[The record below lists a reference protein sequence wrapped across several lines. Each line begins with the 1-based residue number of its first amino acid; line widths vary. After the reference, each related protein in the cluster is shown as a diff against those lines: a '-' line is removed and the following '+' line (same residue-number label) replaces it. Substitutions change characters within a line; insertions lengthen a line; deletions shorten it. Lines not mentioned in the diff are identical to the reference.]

1 MQWKTK
7 GMNRDISAS
16 AFSAEF
22 AFENVNLR
30 LATNEGNTMMSWV
43 NEKGTK
49 EIEVTSIIQAWDNEE
64 APKIKEETTNDDGDT
79 VEVEVVKLLG
89 TTIGTAV
96 INHQLVLFT
105 TDEATSSTPDRIY
118 VLSYSDEAQ
127 TKMTA
132 KLVFQ
137 GNLNFKVE
145 FPLETM
151 VAFEA
156 SYVQKIYWTDNYN
169 QPRLINIAASQEKCA
184 KWNAHPE
191 ELSYY
196 FDFVP
201 SFTMKESD
209 VTIKMNIS
217 AGGLFAPGVIQY
229 VCTYINKYGQES
241 NIAYISTLYYLTY
254 LDRAASP
261 EEKVTSSFSI
271 KIENADTNF
280 DYVRLYSIQRT
291 SLDSVALV
299 KKLDDFPITGKAIT
313 YTDNGMYG
321 STIDPTEL
329 LYVGGKEIKALT
341 MTSKDNTMFLGN
353 ITQKN
358 FLVKSIQA
366 LINDYRE
373 TRDEWLNGD
382 TNGFMSA
389 FRSDSKDLDFDTV
402 SGVYSHTQTLKYN
415 HREITTFKGG
425 EVYRL
430 GFQLQKKTGEWS
442 EPIYLCDYR
451 NDRYPETTITGN
463 TVTLPTITVDDFYL
477 DSIAEAYKAATGND
491 FFEMFTA
498 IRPSIVYPTIGDRN
512 VLCQGVL
519 NPTVFNA
526 VDRLDNSPF
535 AQPSWFFRPYCFTDK
550 SNIWAENVNISNYG
564 ITVAREE
571 APSNVDDLI
580 ANSISP
586 DLQYFANTFSALVA
600 DVKKTEL
607 DTIAASRQLVAY
619 QKWDYYTP
627 NAGNKH
633 FKGEWKSIRYF
644 TYCLPL
650 EEYSEAGDTIK
661 CVFLSADNSF
671 YKVGNYENTTFTLDG
686 VYCEGTY
693 ICYYTNASLD
703 NVETDVKAFKVV
715 KGLKQIESNIVCYYQ
730 KPSDSAPDPYTLM
743 FYTIE
748 NTIET
753 TAKSYLYTIKFSNY
767 SGLPNFTKDG
777 KGSILPYTHYSSL
790 DTTTYRS
797 EHEIEGAY
805 SLGDSVFSDFTHDA
819 DGTTVKTE
827 YTQAN
832 TQFYVDQSILTL
844 NSPDIE
850 SDTEVQSYSFNG
862 LHLRIVGIIPI
873 TGYAMAHS
881 ITTSTNMLP
890 EYYNDD
896 VSYTRYGRGEISD
909 NDFSHSNICV
919 RGGRR
924 FTTGYL
930 WEDTRI
936 YANADKSDGI
946 EGGPIRKW
954 LVYPWRRT
962 GSMTSDVRDKESAAS
977 YCETKKMSH
986 SLYSINSI
994 YTTEEGI
1001 ILTTDGYYYEYPNID
1016 TALHLTENEEV
1027 YNISIP
1033 RQYAVSN
1040 TTPINYYPNIDKVLV
1055 NSVTTTDS
1063 NGNSHTGYEIDS
1075 TDIYTTSPI
1084 SMKYKS
1090 TSHVV
1095 ISMKSNSQG
1104 TIPIMPSVN
1113 IHGAPHSGETIG
1125 VYTPPVESNSYMTFW
1140 GDVMQFNQR
1149 ELYVTGLFDDT
1160 KRAFDFLW
1168 LGELYKDV
1176 DSSNRFGG
1184 TTESALRANNWLIGG
1199 EAVPIEKSTDG
1210 SENVVSLIWTEGDTY
1225 YQRYDCLKTYP
1236 FTTEDINQNTEI
1248 LSFMCETH
1256 VNLDGRYDKNRNQLK
1271 GYLMRPDNFN
1281 LMNSV
1286 YSQKNNFFT
1295 SSKVDTE
1302 DVDELEYPNYITYS
1316 KTKQSGADVDEWT
1329 NVTLAS
1335 VLELDGDKGQVTS
1348 LNRLND
1354 QLIAFQDKGISQVLY
1369 NESVQIASTEGVPI
1383 ELANSGKVQGKRYLS
1398 DTIGCS
1404 DKWSVMQTPK
1414 GIYFMDSNDKSIYLF
1429 NGQLNNLSLNG
1440 GFNSWAK
1447 QNIPVADEEHKWNP
1461 VDYQNFKTIYDKI
1474 NQDVMFI
1481 NDSQALAFS
1490 EKFDCFTSFYNYEK
1504 TPYFENL
1511 DNTGVWIKDGKL
1523 WKHRGGQYCNFFGE
1537 NKPYSMTLVA
1547 NANPQMDKIFTNL
1560 EFRACVSGEGRW
1572 YINSGDFIPS
1582 LPFDFIEAW
1591 NEYQHGKLN
1600 LSDQRSSSSKVIM
1613 PHGTDTSILA
1623 RKFRIWRCDIPR
1635 DNATPS
1641 SAEEIPLGIQRIKA
1655 RPLDRIRNP
1664 WAYIKLFKS
1673 AAKEG
1678 DTLHKT
1684 EIHDIMATYF
1694 G

>member
-1 MQWKTK
+1 MAKNYMQWKTK

-79 VEVEVVKLLG
+79 VEIEVVKLLG

-105 TDEATSSTPDRIY
+105 TDEAASSTPDRIY

-156 SYVQKIYWTDNYN
+156 SYVQKVYWTDNYN
-169 QPRLINIAASQEKCA
+169 QPRLINIAASQEKCV

-373 TRDEWLNGD
+373 TRDEWLDGN

-402 SGVYSHTQTLKYN
+402 SGVYSHTQTLKNN

-442 EPIYLCDYR
+442 EPIYLCDYK

-477 DSIAEAYKAATGND
+477 DSIAEAYYDATGND

-519 NPTVFNA
+519 NPTVFNSG
-526 VDRLDNSPF
+526 DRADNSPF
-535 AQPSWFFRPYCFTDK
+535 AQPSWFFRPYCFTTN
-550 SNIWAENVNISNYG
+550 SYTN
-564 ITVAREE
+564 T
-571 APSNVDDLI
+571 VDDPQLTTAVAETKPSDADKQI
-580 ANSISP
+580 EKSINP
-586 DLQYFANTFSALVA
+586 LFSYGKYYILVA
-600 DVKKTEL
+600 DIDLTTAASIVSKGYLNYKWRSGSYYESDPDHEEPSYSMAEQKYWGHILLSKNGNSNTARYAFIYSQPFQKEVSTSSKTYDSEKNDNLISVEDLKYTDLKTVYYDGTAFQVYAYLRITNNYYLYYRRDVTSEL
-607 DTIAASRQLVAY
+607 D
-619 QKWDYYTP
+619 
-627 NAGNKH
+627 
-633 FKGEWKSIRYF
+633 
-644 TYCLPL
+644 
-650 EEYSEAGDTIK
+650 
-661 CVFLSADNSF
+661 
-671 YKVGNYENTTFTLDG
+671 EN
-686 VYCEGTY
+686 
-693 ICYYTNASLD
+693 
-703 NVETDVKAFKVV
+703 
-715 KGLKQIESNIVCYYQ
+715 
-730 KPSDSAPDPYTLM
+730 YTLM
-743 FYTIE
+743 FYVGDTFYTVTFNNMKVDNGNVIE
-748 NTIET
+748 GT
-753 TAKSYLYTIKFSNY
+753 SGSN
-767 SGLPNFTKDG
+767 LVF
-777 KGSILPYTHYSSL
+777 THYKPITPYSSIAPL
-790 DTTTYRS
+790 VSGKDVYRMV
-797 EHEIEGAY
+797 EIEG
-805 SLGDSVFSDFTHDA
+805 GKSV
-819 DGTTVKTE
+819 
-827 YTQAN
+827 YN
-832 TQFYVDQSILTL
+832 TPYINQDTDKNYESKLAISNAEFFVDQSIVTL
-844 NSPDIE
+844 NSPDAE
-850 SDTEVQSYSFNG
+850 FDTEIQTYGFEG
-862 LHLRIVGIIPI
+862 LHLRVLGIIPI
-873 TGYAMAHS
+873 TGYRSAHS
-881 ITTSTNMLP
+881 
-890 EYYNDD
+890 
-896 VSYTRYGRGEISD
+896 VSYLGNMMDAYHGEESGGKIYGTGEISD
-909 NDFSHSNICV
+909 NVIHDNISSRAGKRLISDF
-919 RGGRR
+919 
-924 FTTGYL
+924 L
-930 WEDTRI
+930 WNDI
-936 YANADKSDGI
+936 YVSVNADKSDGVSSSSDKCNFLI
-946 EGGPIRKW
+946 
-954 LVYPWRRT
+954 YPWQRT
-962 GSMTSDVRDKESAAS
+962 GSLNNDVRDKESATS
-977 YCETKKMSH
+977 YLETKKISH
-986 SLYSINSI
+986 LLYSLNTV
-994 YTTEEGI
+994 YF
-1001 ILTTDGYYYEYPNID
+1001 PNTKLKPLEID
-1016 TALHLTENEEV
+1016 NTHTILHLTENEEV
-1027 YNISIP
+1027 YNSKIP
-1033 RQYAVSN
+1033 SQFLGSSE
-1040 TTPINYYPNIDKVLV
+1040 INYYPNIDKVIY
-1055 NSVTTTDS
+1055 NSE
-1063 NGNSHTGYEIDS
+1063 GYK
-1075 TDIYTTSPI
+1075 IYGYKYYQDVPDVMMYDTETSSPV
-1084 SMKYKS
+1084 SLKYKS
-1090 TSHVV
+1090 TTHIAIALRPKDNDAAYKV
-1095 ISMKSNSQG
+1095 
-1104 TIPIMPSVN
+1104 PILPY
-1113 IHGAPHSGETIG
+1113 A
-1125 VYTPPVESNSYMTFW
+1125 ESLNPALSLTSWEQPGKFVDDYATQYNNYTFW
-1140 GDVMQFNQR
+1140 GDTMQFTQDSYN
-1149 ELYVTGLFDDT
+1149 LFDIFGEVGDNL
-1160 KRAFDFLW
+1160 DFLW

-1176 DSSNRFGG
+1176 NSSNRFGG

-1256 VNLDGRYDKNRNQLK
+1256 VNLDGRYDKNRNQIK

-1404 DKWSVMQTPK
+1404 NKWSIMQTPK

-1447 QNIPVADEEHKWNP
+1447 QNIPVADDEHKWNP

-1481 NDSQALAFS
+1481 NDSQTLAFS

-1547 NANPQMDKIFTNL
+1547 NSNPQMDKIFTNL

-1600 LSDQRSSSSKVIM
+1600 LSDQRSSSSKAIM